1 MKLCCILVVSTPFA
15 HIVTRNFGTT
25 SRICLKICIKLMCFL
40 ASLIYFNFSS
50 GSVISL
56 TGLNL
61 QGPRQPRHVGRWVC
75 NNSLVVLF
83 IPPYSCFFYLSVKII
98 VLGREVSCI
107 GVKYFC
113 FLFIDKINNIDYL
126 LYLLCGR
133 HCKKFTIHY
142 LIFNRVNAM
151 KQLHFAN

>member
-61 QGPRQPRHVGRWVC
+61 QGPRHVGRWVC

-83 IPPYSCFFYLSVKII
+83 IPPYSCFF
-98 VLGREVSCI
+98 
-107 GVKYFC
+107 
-113 FLFIDKINNIDYL
+113 FLFKCENN
-126 LYLLCGR
+126 CSWQRG
-133 HCKKFTIHY
+133 K
-142 LIFNRVNAM
+142 
-151 KQLHFAN
+151 LHRS